1 MAKVEQNRRASHVV
15 NRNSTWRQRINA
27 ENRACSPR
35 KFTQTMVSL
44 RIPMKPAMHSKLKP
58 AARSDL
64 KPAIV
69 PI

>member
-1 MAKVEQNRRASHVV
+1 MEQAALKPFNRIA
-15 NRNSTWRQRINA
+15 I
-27 ENRACSPR
+27 
-35 KFTQTMVSL
+35 M
-44 RIPMKPAMHSKLKP
+44 RIPMKPAMHSDLKP